1 MLRDVIAAVGPVRPR
16 IRDRIADIGRGAP
29 PFEGVTG
36 EIAFDEHGDVP
47 RQRVVI
53 GIVED
58 GRIRPVEGL

>member
-1 MLRDVIAAVGPVRPR
+1 VIAAVGPTRPR

-36 EIAFDEHGDVP
+36 EIAFDEYGDVP

-53 GIVED
+53 GIVEA

>member
-1 MLRDVIAAVGPVRPR
+1 
-16 IRDRIADIGRGAP
+16 
-29 PFEGVTG
+29 VTG

-53 GIVED
+53 GVVED